1 MFRRITPRLVCRRGS
16 LINTPR
22 IWQREIMGIAEGIFW
37 GSTASV
43 AYAYA
48 IYPPVIYACSRLFGR
63 APSAPEVNDVDLPS
77 ISLLIAAHNEDAVI
91 EERIHNA
98 LAMDYPREK
107 LQIVIAS
114 DGS

>member
-1 MFRRITPRLVCRRGS
+1 MQV
-16 LINTPR
+16 
-22 IWQREIMGIAEGIFW
+22 AETIFW
-37 GSTASV
+37 SCTASV
-43 AYAYA
+43 VFAYA
-48 IYPPVIYACSRLFGR
+48 IYPPVIYICSRLFGR
-63 APSAPEVNDVDLPS
+63 APSAPELSDTDLPS

-114 DGS
+114 DRGDDGIQLRQVPLSGGPARAVTAATTPG